1 MPALSDKLKSLGV
14 QIGGHNLPPP
24 QPRSLAH
31 PIEQVVPG
39 RALPTL
45 QGEAYVVETLYA
57 PDYRHGQA
65 GLSVT
70 ASLRPMAAWAREAR
84 LLDCSPDG
92 FAFLDTE
99 TTGLAG
105 GTGTYAFLVGLGRFE
120 GEQFRLIQFFMRDP
134 GEEPAQLAAL
144 AEFLQPCQA
153 LVTFNGKSFDVPLLN
168 TRYVVNGAASPV
180 AGLAHV
186 DLLHLA
192 RRLWRDRLPSRAL
205 SYLETHILGAARTQE
220 DVAGWL
226 IPALYFDY
234 LRSGDARPLKNVFY
248 HNAMDILALAAL
260 FNHTSHML
268 ENPLNGSV
276 RHGVDLVAVGKLFED
291 LGQPEA
297 AGQVYEHSLS
307 HILPEEIYAEAGQ
320 RLAAIRRRQ
329 GDYQAALAL
338 WHDAAEQGHVYAH
351 VELAKFY
358 EHQRRDLEQA
368 AHWTRRAL
376 QLISEPHCPRSLRLK
391 WKGELKHRL
400 ARLERKLKS
409 G

>member
-1 MPALSDKLKSLGV
+1 MPTLSDKLKSLGV
-14 QIGGHNLPPP
+14 QLGARDLPQP
-24 QPRSLAH
+24 QPRSIAH
-31 PIEQVVPG
+31 AIEQVVPG
-39 RALPTL
+39 RALPTP
-45 QGEAYVVETLYA
+45 QGEAFVVETLYA

-65 GLSVT
+65 GLHIT

-84 LLDCSPDG
+84 LIDCSPEG

-168 TRYVVNGAASPV
+168 TRYVVNGTASPM

-205 SYLETHILGAARTQE
+205 GYLEAHILGAARTEE

-260 FNHTSHML
+260 FNHTSHL
-268 ENPLNGSV
+268 LDNPLNGSMQ
-276 RHGVDLVAVGKLFED
+276 HGTDLVAVARLFED
-291 LGQPEA
+291 LGQFEMA
-297 AGQVYEHSLS
+297 AQVYEHSLNYP
-307 HILPEEIYAEAGQ
+307 LPGEVYAEAGQ
-320 RLAAIRRRQ
+320 RLAAICRRQ
-329 GDYQAALAL
+329 GDFQAAEAL
-338 WHDAAEQGHVYAH
+338 WRQAAEHGHIYAH

-358 EHQRRDLEQA
+358 EHQRRDFDQA
-368 AHWTRRAL
+368 ARWTRLAL
-376 QLISEPHCPRSLRLK
+376 QLISGPHCPRSLRLK
-391 WKGELKHRL
+391 WQGELKHRL
-400 ARLERKLKS
+400 VRLERKGKS
-409 G
+409 E

>member
-1 MPALSDKLKSLGV
+1 MSTLADKLKALGV
-14 QIGGHNLPPP
+14 QPGGRDVPPP
-24 QPRSLAH
+24 QPRYTAH
-31 PIEQVVPG
+31 AIEQVVPG
-39 RALPTL
+39 RALPTP
-45 QGEAYVVETLYA
+45 QGETYVVETLYA

-65 GLSVT
+65 GLRVA
-70 ASLRPMAAWAREAR
+70 ASLQPMAAWAREAR
-84 LLDCSPDG
+84 LAECSPEG

-120 GEQFRLIQFFMRDP
+120 GEQFRLVQFFMRDP

-144 AEFLQPCQA
+144 TEFLQPCQA

-168 TRYVVNGAASPV
+168 TRYVVNGTASPV

-205 SYLETHILGAARTQE
+205 SYLEAHILGAARTEE

-260 FNHTSHML
+260 FNHTSCL
-268 ENPLNGSV
+268 LDNPLNGSV
-276 RHGVDLVAVGKLFED
+276 QHGADLVAVAKLFED
-291 LGQPEA
+291 MGQTEA
-297 AGQVYEHSLS
+297 AVQVYEHSLS
-307 HILPEEIYAEAGQ
+307 HNLPGEIYAEAGQ

-329 GDYQAALAL
+329 GDYQAAVTL
-338 WHDAAEQGHVYAH
+338 WRAAAERGYIYAH

-358 EHQRRDLEQA
+358 EHQHRDFAQA
-368 AHWTRRAL
+368 AHWTRLAL
-376 QLISEPHCPRSLRLK
+376 QLLGGPGCSRSLRLK
-391 WKGELKHRL
+391 WQAELKHRL
-400 ARLERKLKS
+400 ARLERKVKS
-409 G
+409 E